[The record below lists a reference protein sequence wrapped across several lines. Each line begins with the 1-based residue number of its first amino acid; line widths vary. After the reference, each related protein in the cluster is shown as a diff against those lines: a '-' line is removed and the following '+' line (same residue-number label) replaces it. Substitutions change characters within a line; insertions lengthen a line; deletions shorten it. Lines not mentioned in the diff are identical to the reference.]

1 MRSWLFERN
10 GNKIFADFIRK
21 SSGIVHH
28 LKSQE
33 KVTRRDIPYLTSA
46 IFKLEKTSE
55 FLDFSLKFFTQAEL
69 KEIFISSVY
78 LVNDDFNDEHE
89 SSLFISQLNKTLS
102 SEEIKRSLLKTNS
115 KNETFFMKTLEIDS
129 LELNVAMLNLVGEN
143 LSNDEVFDLLNLQE
157 IVYGKTASMTA
168 AIYQDIFFIK
178 KFIEFMVN
186 TNPNQN
192 KLHSILLKR
201 DDENDTML
209 QYAEGYRYPDNYEEL
224 THFYL
229 GIEVPLQEIQKT
241 YIERKKGRLASFA
254 YYVKSGNSLN
264 FEAIA
269 NFLGFIF
276 ENDTTQLVEL
286 LSRRNENGD
295 TMFSIYKNQKIF
307 NERLEPIR
315 RLLSHFVSEK
325 EFMKLEEKN

>member
-1 MRSWLFERN
+1 
-10 GNKIFADFIRK
+10 
-21 SSGIVHH
+21 
-28 LKSQE
+28 
-33 KVTRRDIPYLTSA
+33 
-46 IFKLEKTSE
+46 
-55 FLDFSLKFFTQAEL
+55 
-69 KEIFISSVY
+69 
-78 LVNDDFNDEHE
+78 
-89 SSLFISQLNKTLS
+89 
-102 SEEIKRSLLKTNS
+102 
-115 KNETFFMKTLEIDS
+115 
-129 LELNVAMLNLVGEN
+129 MLNLVGEN

-209 QYAEGYRYPDNYEEL
+209 QYAEAYRYPDNYEEL

-315 RLLSHFVSEK
+315 RLLSRYVNEK